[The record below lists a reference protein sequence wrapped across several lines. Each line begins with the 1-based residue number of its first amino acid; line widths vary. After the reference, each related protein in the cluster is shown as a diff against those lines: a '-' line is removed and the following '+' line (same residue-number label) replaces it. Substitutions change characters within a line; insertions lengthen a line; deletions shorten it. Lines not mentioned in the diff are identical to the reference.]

1 MVVVAGTVWKT
12 ERSGVVAYLEVG
24 IQLRRSAVDVSSDA
38 DHEVCGMSLAI
49 DVVGGKWKLHLVWVL
64 AEGPQRFGRIRKMLD
79 GVSEKVL
86 AENLRQLEASGVVH
100 REVFP
105 EVPPR
110 VEYSL
115 TPLGE
120 QLEAALRPLG
130 EWGDKNR
137 AELLGNLVAAAG

>member
-1 MVVVAGTVWKT
+1 M
-12 ERSGVVAYLEVG
+12 
-24 IQLRRSAVDVSSDA
+24 SSDA
-38 DHEVCGMSLAI
+38 DHDVCGMSLAI
-49 DVVGGKWKLHLVWVL
+49 DVVGGKWKLHLMWVL
-64 AEGPQRFGRIRKMLD
+64 GAGPQRFGRIRKLLT

-115 TPLGE
+115 TALGE
-120 QLEAALRPLG
+120 ELAVALRPL
-130 EWGDKNR
+130 EAWGDRNR
-137 AELLGNLVAAAG
+137 HQLLGNHLASAS

>member
-1 MVVVAGTVWKT
+1 M
-12 ERSGVVAYLEVG
+12 
-24 IQLRRSAVDVSSDA
+24 SSDA
-38 DHEVCGMSLAI
+38 VHSDVCGMSVAI
-49 DVVGGKWKLHLVWVL
+49 DVVGGKWKLHLMWVL
-64 AEGPQRFGRIRKMLD
+64 SAGPQRFGQIRKLLT

-86 AENLRQLEASGVVH
+86 TENLRHLEASGVVH

-120 QLEAALRPLG
+120 ELEVALRPL
-130 EWGDKNR
+130 EAWGDKNR
-137 AELLGNLVAAAG
+137 DELLGNLLAAAG

>member
-1 MVVVAGTVWKT
+1 
-12 ERSGVVAYLEVG
+12 
-24 IQLRRSAVDVSSDA
+24 
-38 DHEVCGMSLAI
+38 
-49 DVVGGKWKLHLVWVL
+49 
-64 AEGPQRFGRIRKMLD
+64 
-79 GVSEKVL
+79 
-86 AENLRQLEASGVVH
+86 
-100 REVFP
+100 VFP

-120 QLEAALRPLG
+120 QLEAALGPLG